1 MKKRKFL
8 ALNMILAALGL
19 LIYCGSFYVKS
30 YEQNRVAK
38 EGYEAISLLA
48 LGAETDKDLEDS
60 QGSNGKFSPKEAGE
74 DSKTDADDEEADRKD
89 KKKEKKKKENTDSTT
104 GTEKKKAEKSK
115 KKQESKADK
124 IRESFG
130 ISWENLRK
138 INPEVAA
145 WITISG
151 ADISYPVVQGTD
163 DEYYLKHNFQGKEDL
178 FGCVFLGH
186 DNKKNLTDSHS
197 FLYGHNMEGNMMFAN
212 LNRYERPEF
221 LQSCPTFEITTS
233 ERKYFYRIF
242 SVEQAAPQSAAFEYG
257 YQLKSR
263 AYKLQ
268 LSILKENSMYDTGVM
283 PQETQRM
290 VTLITC
296 NSRLDKEIRMAVHGI
311 CYEIVKAE

>member
-1 MKKRKFL
+1 M
-8 ALNMILAALGL
+8 
-19 LIYCGSFYVKS
+19 
-30 YEQNRVAK
+30 
-38 EGYEAISLLA
+38 
-48 LGAETDKDLEDS
+48 
-60 QGSNGKFSPKEAGE
+60 
-74 DSKTDADDEEADRKD
+74 
-89 KKKEKKKKENTDSTT
+89 
-104 GTEKKKAEKSK
+104 
-115 KKQESKADK
+115 
-124 IRESFG
+124 
-130 ISWENLRK
+130 
-138 INPEVAA
+138 AA
-145 WITISG
+145 WITIPG

-221 LQSCPTFEITTS
+221 LQSCPTFEITTP

-257 YQLKSR
+257 YRLKSR

>member
-8 ALNMILAALGL
+8 ALNMILAAMGL

-30 YEQNRVAK
+30 YEQNRAAK
-38 EGYEAISLLA
+38 EGYEAIALLA
-48 LGAETDKDLEDS
+48 RNTETEEGIDGQK
-60 QGSNGKFSPKEAGE
+60 GSNRTVSLERNLNAGVT
-74 DSKTDADDEEADRKD
+74 DSDNGENNRNRADKN
-89 KKKEKKKKENTDSTT
+89 KKKGNADS
-104 GTEKKKAEKSK
+104 TEKKKSEKNR
-115 KKQESKADK
+115 KKQENKADK

-138 INPEVAA
+138 INPEVVA
-145 WITISG
+145 WITIPG
-151 ADISYPVVQGTD
+151 ADISYPVVQGAD

-178 FGCVFLGH
+178 FGSIFLGH

-221 LQSCPTFEITTS
+221 LQSCPEFEITTP

-242 SVEQAAPQSAAFEYG
+242 SVEQAAPQSDAFEYG
-257 YQLKSR
+257 YKLKSR

-268 LSILKENSMYDTGVM
+268 LSVLKENSMYDTGVM
-283 PQETQRM
+283 PDETQRM

-311 CYEIVKAE
+311 CYEILEAE

>member
-1 MKKRKFL
+1 MNRTGWQRK
-8 ALNMILAALGL
+8 
-19 LIYCGSFYVKS
+19 
-30 YEQNRVAK
+30 
-38 EGYEAISLLA
+38 GYEAISLLA

-212 LNRYERPEF
+212 LNRYE
-221 LQSCPTFEITTS
+221 QSGVSSELSRRLRLLTP
-233 ERKYFYRIF
+233 ERKYFCTVF
-242 SVEQAAPQSAAFEYG
+242 F
-257 YQLKSR
+257 LWSR
-263 AYKLQ
+263 RRRRVRP
-268 LSILKENSMYDTGVM
+268 LSMGTS
-283 PQETQRM
+283 
-290 VTLITC
+290 
-296 NSRLDKEIRMAVHGI
+296 
-311 CYEIVKAE
+311 